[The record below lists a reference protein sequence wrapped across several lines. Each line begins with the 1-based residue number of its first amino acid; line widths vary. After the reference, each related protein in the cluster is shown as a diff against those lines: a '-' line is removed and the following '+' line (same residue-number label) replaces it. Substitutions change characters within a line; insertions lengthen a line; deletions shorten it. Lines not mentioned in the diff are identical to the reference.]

1 MKDLFDTAVEAGQF
15 TTLLRLAELAG
26 LTDTLRSEG
35 PLTIFAPTDE
45 AFASLPQEKKT
56 MLQQPENR
64 DKLCAILTYHVV
76 PGKWLAAAILEQPSL
91 TTIQGGELKAK
102 NENGSVW
109 VNRSRVVTA
118 DLETTNGVIHVI
130 DRVLLPCECEPCEC
144 EPCECTESEEGNAEP
159 VCAENYTAA
168 CSMLGAGAAKMQEMT
183 HEMRGMLTKAV
194 RSGAAD
200 ARTKVAQ
207 IVPKAGNIVSGTIY
221 GACYAISYGVVFPTM
236 LVVSFLPTN
245 NSFCH
250 GLVDGARAA
259 GDSVTRLRTHGVKL
273 QRPNAQPVMNMAPAG
288 A

>member
-45 AFASLPQEKKT
+45 AFASLPQDKKT

-76 PGKWLAAAILEQPSL
+76 PGKWFAAAILEQPSL
-91 TTIQGGELKAK
+91 TTVQGGELKAK

-109 VNRSRVVTA
+109 INRSRVVTA

-144 EPCECTESEEGNAEP
+144 EPCECPESEEGSAEP
-159 VCAENYTAA
+159 VCAENYTAS
-168 CSMLGAGAAKMQEMT
+168 CSMLGAGAAKM
-183 HEMRGMLTKAV
+183 HEMRGMLTNAV

-288 A
+288 T